1 METRSMSVKELREK
15 LDDAGVDY
23 SDCFEKEDLVRRME
37 QTTPSNDGYMRRKTS
52 QNGRDHADRENT
64 DEKDVS
70 SNAAP
75 QPSQD
80 AEDKKKA
87 AGEKVKEDVVL
98 IQKIKTT
105 KDYYEILGLGKTAS
119 EIEIKKAYRKLALKL
134 HPDKCNVEGA
144 EEAFKKVSRAFDTLS
159 SPDKRKTY
167 DQFGVDDVSQAGTS
181 QAASAEDIF
190 NAFFG
195 GQQFGGPGMGGPRVY
210 RSNFGGAHV
219 HQANLD
225 DILSQLFG
233 GGFASRP
240 GRRPSARTNNPY
252 GMGGSSRG
260 AGQYGYRQ
268 TRAGQGQQGEV
279 FNPSSILNM
288 VFPLLVLSTVLFP
301 GGHFL
306 GMLLSNIP
314 MFLLLYFLPPNV
326 RKHAFVLMIIYFFFF

>member
-1 METRSMSVKELREK
+1 MSVKELREK

-37 QTTPSNDGYMRRKTS
+37 QARPSNGNSTARKTQPS
-52 QNGRDHADRENT
+52 GRDNADHGKN
-64 DEKDVS
+64 DEKDAA
-70 SNAAP
+70 SNGAP
-75 QPSQD
+75 DPSQ
-80 AEDKKKA
+80 K
-87 AGEKVKEDVVL
+87 AGEKRQDAGEKAKEDTVL

-105 KDYYEILGLGKTAS
+105 KDYYEILGLGKSAS

-167 DQFGVDDVSQAGTS
+167 DQFGVDNVGQAGTS

-195 GQQFGGPGMGGPRVY
+195 GQQFGGAGARGPRVY
-210 RSNFGGAHV
+210 RSNFGGARV
-219 HQANLD
+219 HQADLD

-260 AGQYGYRQ
+260 AGQYGTGQ
-268 TRAGQGQQGEV
+268 ARAGQGQQGEV
-279 FNPSSILNM
+279 FNPAGVLNM
-288 VFPLLVLSTVLFP
+288 VFPLIVLFTVLFP
-301 GGHFL
+301 GGHLL

-314 MFLLLYFLPPNV
+314 MFLLLYFLPPHV
-326 RKHAFVLMIIYFFFF
+326 RKHAFVLMLIYFFFF